1 MRTFD
6 PDLLPFSEFHRVL
19 LGGVAPRPIAFVSTL
34 DKQGRSNLAPFS
46 FFNAFGVNP
55 PIICFSPAYAGR
67 TGLPKH
73 TFLNILETGECT
85 VSIVTYDMVFQ
96 TSLASAPFDAG
107 VDEFVK
113 AGFTKSESTKVK
125 PPGVAESPF
134 VMEAKLLHHVEFGG
148 RPGSANMLICE
159 VVLLHVKDEVF
170 DEKGSIDPRKM
181 DQVARMGGPWYSRA
195 NAGLFQLP
203 QPQKPLIGIDSLPEE
218 LRHSPILTGSDLA
231 KLATI
236 DALPAW
242 KPSTDASS
250 ANARHLAAKACLDR
264 NDLNAAW
271 KVLGE

>member
-1 MRTFD
+1 MHTFD
-6 PDLLPFSEFHRVL
+6 PDLLPFSEVHRIL

-73 TFLNILETGECT
+73 TFLNLLETGECT

-96 TSLASAPFDAG
+96 TSLASSPFAAG
-107 VDEFVK
+107 VDEFAK
-113 AGFTKSESTKVK
+113 AGFTKTQSIKVM
-125 PPGVAESPF
+125 PHGVAESPF
-134 VMEAKLLHHVEFGG
+134 VMEARLLQHIEFGG
-148 RPGSANMLICE
+148 KPGSANMLICE
-159 VVLLHVKDEVF
+159 VVLLHVKEEVF

-195 NAGLFQLP
+195 NADLFQLP
-203 QPQKPLIGIDSLPEE
+203 QPLKPLVGIDALPEE
-218 LRHSPILTGSDLA
+218 LKHSSILTGSDLA

-236 DALPAW
+236 ETLPNW
-242 KPSTDASS
+242 KPSADPFS
-250 ANARHLAAKACLDR
+250 ANLRHLAAKSCLDR
-264 NDLNAAW
+264 NDLEGAW
-271 KVLGE
+271 KVLGK